1 MHATIFAAALMLAP
15 AIAMAQSS
23 TAQTPTP
30 STAGAAIVV
39 PPSDQ
44 SVRQTQRSPNDPAND
59 RSGGVPSDQSVG
71 SGSSRD
77 TRSPTPGTRDGT
89 TVVSPPVT
97 RDGKPAG
104 TPETGKP

>member
-1 MHATIFAAALMLAP
+1 MRFIILAAALMLAP
-15 AIAMAQSS
+15 SIAMAQSS

-30 STAGAAIVV
+30 STQGAAIVV

-44 SVRQTQRSPNDPAND
+44 TTD
-59 RSGGVPSDQSVG
+59 RSGGVPSDQSAK
-71 SGSSRD
+71 SGSSQD
-77 TRSPTPGTRDGT
+77 SRSPTPGTPGGT

-104 TPETGKP
+104 TPDTGKP